1 MDGNAVT
8 YGLAS
13 APGPDWLKEI
23 IPTLGIKLKVHNALR
38 SLFSEAQVSAGVHAL
53 KMNIKPNEPLIK
65 CCV

>member
-38 SLFSEAQVSAGVHAL
+38 SLFSEAQVY
-53 KMNIKPNEPLIK
+53 MR
-65 CCV
+65 